1 MKKNIALIHC
11 LVFILLCTSCF
22 DSKYGSSS
30 SDKKV
35 WVYLEIETIM
45 KKDTTNSYVYG
56 EIKKSIIDKIER
68 NENTRGLFF
77 IDNVRYINDDDLL
90 QIYEDR
96 NDKGILGYRI
106 EHITKMEMFKKDP
119 ILFFEK
125 KKLDE
130 SSLRHLQKLSQK

>member
-1 MKKNIALIHC
+1 MKKNIALTYC
-11 LVFILLCTSCF
+11 LVLILLCTSCF
-22 DSKYGSSS
+22 DSKYSSS
-30 SDKKV
+30 KSDEKV

-130 SSLRHLQKLSQK
+130 SSLKHLHRLSQK